1 MLQKTLYK
9 GSFLV
14 FKRLEFIIC
23 SCIKTPINPLLYN
36 KNMARFK
43 ENDLPKAKINASS
56 LSKALLVF
64 KYADSH
70 RWKFYVG
77 LLFLL
82 LTGGTALAFPKLMG
96 MLVDCVKDKDL
107 NAANNVAL
115 GLLAILFLQSFFSF
129 FRVYLFVNFTENT
142 LANLRLALYSNL
154 IKLPMNFFSQKR
166 VGELNSRISSDISQ
180 IQDTL
185 TTTIAE
191 FLRQFILIIG
201 GVILLA
207 SESIKLTLMM
217 LAVVPLV
224 AIAAVI
230 FGRFIRKYSKKVQD
244 TVAESQVIVEET
256 LQGISNVKAF
266 ANEWYEIARYKSKI
280 KEIVNI
286 AIKGGQYRGYFA
298 SFIIFCLFG
307 AIVAV
312 VWFGVTLSIRGEMSV
327 GQLITFVLYSTFVG
341 ASFGGIAELYAQIQ
355 KAVGAT
361 ERVFELL
368 EEQPENINGNKPIV
382 TEKIK
387 GNVTFK
393 NVGFSYPSRKE
404 IEVLKGVSFTA
415 KFGQKIAL
423 VGPSGAGKST
433 ISALLL
439 RFYDLNSGE
448 IIIDDKSIYDYDLE
462 QLRGNMSIV
471 PQDVILFGGSI
482 KENIAYGKPDATFE
496 EIKVAAQ
503 QANAL
508 EFINGFPEQFE
519 TLVGERGIKLSG
531 GQRQRIAIARALLK
545 NPSILILDEA
555 TSSLDSESEKLVQEA
570 LETLMNGRTS
580 IIIAHRL
587 ATIRSADSILVLND
601 GVIAEQGTHKE
612 LLDVEKGIYKNLS
625 NLQFSEY

>member
-1 MLQKTLYK
+1 
-9 GSFLV
+9 
-14 FKRLEFIIC
+14 
-23 SCIKTPINPLLYN
+23 
-36 KNMARFK
+36 MARFQ
-43 ENDLPKAKINASS
+43 ENDLPKAKLSASS
-56 LSKALLVF
+56 LNKALLIF
-64 KYADSH
+64 KYAEDH
-70 RWKFYVG
+70 KWKFYVG
-77 LLFLL
+77 LVFLL
-82 LTGGTALAFPKLMG
+82 FTGATALAFPKLMG
-96 MLVDCVKDKDL
+96 MLVDCVKNKN
-107 NAANNVAL
+107 NAEANTIAL
-115 GLLAILFLQSFFSF
+115 SLLGILSFQAIFSF
-129 FRVYLFVNFTENT
+129 FRLSLFVNFTENT

-154 IKLPMNFFSQKR
+154 IKLPMTFFSQKR
-166 VGELNSRISSDISQ
+166 VGELNSRISSDITQ

-207 SESIKLTLMM
+207 TQSLKLTLMM

-224 AIAAVI
+224 AVAAVI
-230 FGRFIRKYSKKVQD
+230 FGRFIRKYSKKTQD
-244 TVAESQVIVEET
+244 QVAESQVIVEET

-266 ANEWYEIARYKSKI
+266 ANEWYEIARYKGKI
-280 KEIVNI
+280 NEIVKI
-286 AIKGGQYRGYFA
+286 GIKGGQYRGYFA

-307 AIVAV
+307 SIVAV
-312 VWFGVTLSIRGEMSV
+312 VWHGVTLSISGEMTV
-327 GQLITFVLYSTFVG
+327 GQLISFVLYSTFVG

-368 EEQPENINGNKPIV
+368 EEIPEKINSNQSIT

-393 NVGFSYPSRKE
+393 NVSFSYPSRKE
-404 IEVLKGVSFTA
+404 IQVLKDVSFTA
-415 KFGQKIAL
+415 SFGQKIAI

-433 ISALLL
+433 ISSLLL
-439 RFYDLNSGE
+439 RFYDIEGGQIL
-448 IIIDDKSIYDYDLE
+448 IDDKNIYDYDLE
-462 QLRGNMSIV
+462 NLRGNMSIV

-482 KENIAYGKPDATFE
+482 RENIAYGKPAATEE
-496 EIKVAAQ
+496 EIFKAAK

-508 EFINGFPEQFE
+508 DFVNGFPEKFE

-570 LETLMNGRTS
+570 LETLMEGRTS

-587 ATIRSADSILVLND
+587 STIRNADAILVLNE
-601 GVIAEQGTHKE
+601 GRISEQGTHKE
-612 LLDVEKGIYKNLS
+612 LLQIENGVYKNLS
-625 NLQFSEY
+625 NLQFSNT